1 MTTPDGFDLIV
12 IGERISPGYK
22 SAKALIDGGDIA
34 GLQELALKQ
43 SQAGASY
50 IDVHLGMRGATDLE
64 FVAAVI
70 RGLQERV
77 STPLSFDFAELKSQ
91 EVCLR
96 TYDRARAG
104 GKLPLV
110 NSITEQ
116 HWDLMR
122 LYALAPFKV
131 IIMASE
137 RMEGGVAKSNK
148 TGAEIAGT
156 ARRSAL
162 RLADEH
168 GMEMGDIF
176 VDVSVRAII
185 ADTAGMNRSVLE
197 AVRLIRADPELKGI
211 HIMGALTNIGQQMP
225 PKAADGSDLK
235 QSLENAF
242 LTIAVPYGLDAVMG
256 TPWRGYHPLPE
267 DSHVMKTYREFLE
280 QSGTNALRVVRR
292 FYRA

>member
-1 MTTPDGFDLIV
+1 MAAPGHFNLTV

-22 SAKALIDGGDIA
+22 SAKALIEGSDIA

-43 SQAGASY
+43 AQAGAAY
-50 IDVHLGMRGATDLE
+50 VDVHLGMRGATDPA
-64 FVAAVI
+64 FVAEVI
-70 RGLQERV
+70 RGLQQKL
-77 STPLSFDFAELKSQ
+77 STPLSFDFAELKAQ

-104 GKLPLV
+104 GQLPLV

-116 HWDLMR
+116 HWEFMQ

-131 IIMASE
+131 IVMASE
-137 RMEGGVAKSNK
+137 RMEDGVAKSNK
-148 TGAEIAGT
+148 SAADIAGT
-156 ARRSAL
+156 GRRVAL
-162 RLADEH
+162 RLAKEH
-168 GMEMGDIF
+168 GMSMDDIF

-185 ADTAGMNRSVLE
+185 ADTEGMNRSVLD
-197 AVRLIRADPELKGI
+197 AIRLIRADPDLRGI

-225 PKAADGSDLK
+225 PKAVDGSDLK
-235 QSLENAF
+235 QALENAF

-256 TPWRGYHPLPE
+256 TPWRSYQPLPE
-267 DSHVMKTYREFLE
+267 DSHVMKTYRAFLE
-280 QSGTNALRVVRR
+280 QSGTNALRVVRK